1 MPATKISLAMIKLE
15 QIPTNISA
23 VWTEI
28 AINKKTINILSAIGS
43 NEAPNLLSEL
53 NFLARKPSKKSVIDA
68 TKKRIIE
75 TKK

>member
-1 MPATKISLAMIKLE
+1 MIKLE

-43 NEAPNLLSEL
+43 NELPTLSEL
-53 NFLARKPSKKSVIDA
+53 NFLKPSKKSVIDA